1 MKKYFNKGYIILSS
15 ILILSLTV
23 SSVCLHFLSKADNQ
37 IQSITKGDTTDYANI
52 ERDTSIAV
60 DSNGVLQINR
70 NEREKEISM
79 GRDNAWTIFLY
90 LCGSNLETHYQAAS
104 NDIAEIMSANISP
117 ENIKNVNIIIQT
129 GGSRRW
135 HSNNISSEKIQ
146 RYKVNANNE
155 NLDFLQELDNTSMGD
170 PDTLYDFLDWGITNY
185 PAEHMGV
192 IFWNHGSGVSNGICA
207 DELYNNDSLSVH
219 ELEYTFAKLNRKMT
233 SKFEM
238 ISFDTC
244 LSGSLEYANIL
255 APYAKYMI
263 ASADIEP
270 GDGWFYTDAIDYLLN
285 NPDASGQEFG
295 KIICDTY
302 ADYYDELSKS
312 SGRPINYTLATYDLS
327 KAANACIE
335 TNYLAKFLFDKLN
348 NGTSEYWELSELRSS
363 CQKYAFDNADIGSII
378 DYLNTTDK
386 YSYNTN
392 YFKKSIDDLV
402 IYSRLSKKYA
412 ARKASAITLYTPG
425 SNFNLAEI
433 NYYRNLCFS
442 PYWFRFIELM
452 NFESQISYSRKFQP
466 IAWESSPYFFETNF
480 NFLNYENY
488 DDIGNNINAKVN
500 DILMSNPAY
509 SSDGFPSA
517 WYNNID
523 IPKQPN
529 QYGFYSRQ
537 INTDMKINYD
547 NKELSSQVV
556 KEDLDKIK
564 AVYNTIFTKEND
576 SLICLGQNNK
586 VSYNKETGEI
596 KSNFNGE
603 WFMLPDGQ
611 LLTAYII
618 YQDYKSTVYS
628 FPVMIDDVESSIR
641 VEEIDKGNGETEY
654 ITLGVWDSN
663 DNEFNKDSF
672 SRGYLPLNSG
682 TAIIPI
688 YDVFDEKNETY
699 ETEYGEEYIVNGNFE
714 FLFGKLEQGEYSLAY
729 EIKKLNDVS
738 SYSEIKD
745 FSINNDDLTV
755 K

>member
-219 ELEYTFAKLNRKMT
+219 ELEYTFAKLNKKMT

-244 LSGSLEYANIL
+244 LSGSLEYANLL
-255 APYAKYMI
+255 APYARYMI
-263 ASADIEP
+263 ASADIES
-270 GDGWFYTDAIDYLLN
+270 GEGWCYTESINYLLD
-285 NPDASGQEFG
+285 NPDSTGAELG
-295 KIICDTY
+295 KVICDTY
-302 ADYYDELSKS
+302 ANYYDSKAIS
-312 SGRPINYTLATYDLS
+312 NSRPPKYTLATYDLS
-327 KAANACIE
+327 KAANVCVEA
-335 TNYLAKFLFDKLN
+335 NYLTKYLYDKLMN
-348 NGTSEYWELSELRSS
+348 DDSEYWNIFNFRLTRLRYST
-363 CQKYAFDNADIGSII
+363 DTADIGSII
-378 DYLNTTDK
+378 DYFDTSDKYDYNTT
-386 YSYNTN
+386 
-392 YFKKSIDDLV
+392 YFKKALDELIVYGRISSK
-402 IYSRLSKKYA
+402 YSAKKAYG
-412 ARKASAITLYTPG
+412 ITLYSPVSTL
-425 SNFNLAEI
+425 SLADL
-433 NYYRNLCFS
+433 NNYRNICFS
-442 PYWFRFIELM
+442 PYWLNLLEYM
-452 NFESQISYSRKFQP
+452 NIRTLATSMDKYQVYS
-466 IAWESSPYFFETNF
+466 WENSPYFFENDF
-480 NFLNYENY
+480 NFLNYDNY
-488 DDIGNNINAKVN
+488 DGTNLNINSIVNNILATNSGY
-500 DILMSNPAY
+500 SN
-509 SSDGFPSA
+509 SGFPSI
-517 WYNNID
+517 WYNNILNA
-523 IPKQPN
+523 QSPN
-529 QYGFYSRQ
+529 KNGLNPVT
-537 INTDMKINYD
+537 INPDMKITRSN
-547 NKELSSQVV
+547 NVISSQIA
-556 KEDLDKIK
+556 KINLNTVN
-564 AVYNTIFTKEND
+564 AVYNTLFTNING
-576 SLICLGQNNK
+576 SFICLGQNNK
-586 VSYNKETGEI
+586 LTYNKTTGGI
-596 KSNFNGE
+596 SSNFNEE

-618 YQDYKSTVYS
+618 SQDNESTTYS
-628 FPVMIDDVESSIR
+628 FPVMINDTESSIR
-641 VEEIDKGNGETEY
+641 VEETINNNGEANYT
-654 ITLGVWDSN
+654 TLGVWDSS
-663 DNEFNKDSF
+663 DNKYYGDHFA
-672 SRGYLPLNSG
+672 RGYLPLYSG
-682 TAIIPI
+682 TSITPI
-688 YDVFDEKNETY
+688 YDVFDLDSDTF
-699 ETEYGEEYIVNGNFE
+699 ETEYGEEYIVNGQFE
-714 FLFGKLEQGEYSLAY
+714 FLFGKLKPGEYYFAY
-729 EIKKLNDVS
+729 EVEKINNVS
-738 SYSEIKD
+738 TYSEIKD
-745 FSINNDDLTV
+745 FLD
-755 K
+755 